1 MKMTR
6 TSLYINCV
14 GGVAGDMLLS
24 ALVETLGDSEL
35 IDHLPAML
43 GFDDAS
49 FDWVQ
54 ARPGGF
60 AALRLQISFDPEAHP
75 KHRGLKDVEELIE
88 RSRLSESV
96 RARARTVFQR
106 LAEAEGKVHGQPAD
120 QVHFHEVG
128 AVDAILDVL
137 GCCVA
142 IDALD
147 PHEIVCS
154 PLPMG
159 QGMVTCAHGTLPL
172 PAPAVAA
179 MLGGVPVYD
188 AGIEGE
194 TVTPTGAALV
204 TVLADRFGGMPSM
217 TVTRVGIGAG
227 SRTYLGLPNLVRV
240 FAGQISEADETSPR
254 HCNLMVEC
262 TIDDMDPRLFPAL
275 LESLFSTANVL
286 DAYITPVIMKKG
298 RPAHLISVLT
308 AEERVQAAI
317 RVLLRETTT
326 LGCRTYS
333 VDKHTLD
340 RRMETVTTPWGPVAV
355 KVALAEGQPLRAVPE
370 YEDCARLARENQV
383 PVREVLAVATAAAER
398 KRQEDASNSASGP

>member
-1 MKMTR
+1 
-6 TSLYINCV
+6 
-14 GGVAGDMLLS
+14 MLLS
-24 ALVETLGDSEL
+24 ALVEALGDSDL
-35 IDHLPAML
+35 IDPLPARL

-49 FDWVQ
+49 FSWVQ

-60 AALRLQISFDPEAHP
+60 AARRLQIAFDAEAHP
-75 KHRGLKDVEELIE
+75 RHRKLRDVEELIAG
-88 RSRLSESV
+88 SRLSEAV
-96 RARARTVFQR
+96 QARAVAVFQC
-106 LAEAEGKVHGQPAD
+106 LAEAEGKVHGEPAD

-159 QGMVTCAHGTLPL
+159 QGTIECAHGTLPL

-179 MLGGVPVYD
+179 MLSGVPVYD

-204 TVLADRFGGMPSM
+204 TALADRFGGMPAM
-217 TVTRVGIGAG
+217 TVDRVGIGAG
-227 SRTYLGLPNLVRV
+227 SRSYPGLPNLVRV
-240 FAGQISEADETSPR
+240 FTGQLAEPEESSPR
-254 HCNLMVEC
+254 HRNLMVEC
-262 TIDDMDPRLFPAL
+262 TIDDMDPRLFPAV
-275 LESLFSTANVL
+275 LESLFANANVL
-286 DAYITPVIMKKG
+286 DAFITPVIMKKG

-317 RVLLRETTT
+317 RILLHETTT
-326 LGCRTYS
+326 LGCRSYP
-333 VDKHTLD
+333 VDKYALD
-340 RRMETVTTPWGPVAV
+340 RRMETVTTPWGPVPV
-355 KVALAEGQPLRAVPE
+355 KVAIADGRPLRAIPE
-370 YEDCARLARENQV
+370 YEVCARLARENQV
-383 PVREVLAVATAAAER
+383 PVREVLTTAAAAAEQMR
-398 KRQEDASNSASGP
+398 DDTVDPPDET

>member
-1 MKMTR
+1 
-6 TSLYINCV
+6 
-14 GGVAGDMLLS
+14 MLLS
-24 ALVETLGDSEL
+24 ALVEALGGSDL
-35 IDHLPAML
+35 IDSLPARL
-43 GFDDAS
+43 SFDDAS

-60 AALRLQISFDPEAHP
+60 AARRLKIHFDPEAHP
-75 KHRGLKDVEELIE
+75 KHRGIKDVEELIE
-88 RSRLSESV
+88 RSQLSESV
-96 RARARTVFQR
+96 RARALAVFQR
-106 LAEAEGKVHGQPAD
+106 LAEAEGKVHGEPAD

-159 QGMVTCAHGTLPL
+159 QGTINCAHGTLPL

-179 MLGGVPVYD
+179 MLSGIPVYD
-188 AGIEGE
+188 AGIKGE

-204 TVLADRFGGMPSM
+204 TTLADRFGGMPSM
-217 TVTRVGIGAG
+217 TVENVGIGAG
-227 SRTYLGLPNLVRV
+227 SRTYPGLPNLVRV
-240 FAGQISEADETSPR
+240 FTGKLNEVDETSPR
-254 HCNLMVEC
+254 HRNLMVEC
-262 TIDDMDPRLFPAL
+262 TIDDMDPRLFPAVL
-275 LESLFSTANVL
+275 ASLFSTANVL
-286 DAYITPVIMKKG
+286 DAYVTPVIMKKG

-317 RVLLRETTT
+317 RILLRETTT
-326 LGCRTYS
+326 LGCRTYP
-333 VDKHTLD
+333 VDKYALD
-340 RRMETVTTPWGPVAV
+340 RRMETVNTPWGPVAV
-355 KVALAEGQPLRAVPE
+355 KVALAEGRPLRAIPE

-383 PVREVLAVATAAAER
+383 PVREVLATAAVAAER
-398 KRQEDASNSASGP
+398 EREADAAEGCEHVSDRGPGSG

>member
-1 MKMTR
+1 MAR
-6 TSLYINCV
+6 SVLYINCV

-24 ALVETLGDSEL
+24 ALVEALGGSDL
-35 IDHLPAML
+35 IDPLPARL

-49 FDWVQ
+49 FSWMQ

-60 AALRLQISFDPEAHP
+60 AARRLQIDFDAEAHP
-75 KHRGLKDVEELIE
+75 RHRNLKDVEELISC
-88 RSRLSESV
+88 SRLAESV
-96 RARARTVFQR
+96 QVRAMAVFKR
-106 LAEAEGKVHGQPAD
+106 LAEAEGTVHGEPAD

-147 PHEIVCS
+147 PYEIVCS

-159 QGMVTCAHGTLPL
+159 QGTIDCAHGTLPL

-188 AGIEGE
+188 AGVEGE

-204 TVLADRFGGMPSM
+204 TTLADRFGGMPAM
-217 TVTRVGIGAG
+217 TVERVGIGAG
-227 SRTYLGLPNLVRV
+227 SRTYPGLPNLVRV
-240 FAGQISEADETSPR
+240 FTGQTAEPDEAAPR
-254 HCNLMVEC
+254 HRNLMVEC
-262 TIDDMDPRLFPAL
+262 TIDDMDPRLFPAV
-275 LESLFSTANVL
+275 LESLFSNANVL

-298 RPAHLISVLT
+298 RPAHLVSVLT

-317 RVLLRETTT
+317 RILLRETTT
-326 LGCRTYS
+326 LGCRTYT
-333 VDKHTLD
+333 VDKYALE
-340 RRMETVTTPWGPVAV
+340 RRMETVTTPWGPVPV
-355 KVALAEGQPLRAVPE
+355 KVAIADGRPLRAIPE
-370 YEDCARLARENQV
+370 YEVCARLAGENQV
-383 PVREVLAVATAAAER
+383 PVREVLAAASAAAEQMR
-398 KRQEDASNSASGP
+398 ADTGDTPDEP